1 MSVQNLTSEAAGFLY
16 TIFNQAS
23 TCLQHPTQPLTQAE
37 KATAFDLS
45 IKFDQAAGAARF
57 NEAAELDKI
66 IPDLVTAVQG
76 FATPGLQHIAEDIKL
91 RQQLMYHHASP
102 QLKADLGTYSK
113 GIF

>member
-1 MSVQNLTSEAAGFLY
+1 MGVQNLSSEAAGFLY

-23 TCLQHPTQPLTQAE
+23 TSLRNPTQPLTAAE
-37 KATAFDLS
+37 KSIAFDLS
-45 IKFDQAAGAARF
+45 FEFDRAAGAARF
-57 NEAAELDKI
+57 NKAADLDTAIPELVK
-66 IPDLVTAVQG
+66 AVQG
-76 FATPGLQHIAEDIKL
+76 FNTPGLEHIAEDIKL